1 MAPKNELS
9 RRQRGHHESGQI
21 CLSRPSRQKAI
32 IPQSLDH
39 PPQQCSA
46 RARTHLCSVHRYRK
60 KEEYRTRP
68 KSALRTRRTTPRY
81 LQDIRRFRQIGEI
94 SQRLCLATSK
104 RLHRKTP
111 GIRVF
116 FLYLSCRCPNSPE
129 LLSQAPLLMLPMS
142 EHSQRK
148 NQSKKNSESIDND
161 VGNSALSPG
170 HKELMSLIRYGERQ

>member
-21 CLSRPSRQKAI
+21 CLSRPPRQKAI
-32 IPQSLDH
+32 ISQSLDC

-94 SQRLCLATSK
+94 SQKLCLATSK

-111 GIRVF
+111 EFRVF
-116 FLYLSCRCPNSPE
+116 FLYLSSSLFQFTRITFASSPSDVANVGAFPTKKPE
-129 LLSQAPLLMLPMS
+129 Q
-142 EHSQRK
+142 EKFRK
-148 NQSKKNSESIDND
+148 
-161 VGNSALSPG
+161 
-170 HKELMSLIRYGERQ
+170 HR